1 MVRVLVWA
9 PNPLSG
15 PSPGRLAG
23 SVCALDSSVEA
34 EPSLGTLGEAC
45 RMQGRTTGVLEVS
58 APALLDKELCLQAGG
73 VCRLGELYVLRREL
87 TNM

>member
-1 MVRVLVWA
+1 MLA

-45 RMQGRTTGVLEVS
+45 RMQGRTTGDLEVS
-58 APALLDKELCLQAGG
+58 APELLHWTLSVHSGG
-73 VCRLGELYVLRREL
+73 F
-87 TNM
+87 

>member
-1 MVRVLVWA
+1 MCPAHLIGKVLVLA

-45 RMQGRTTGVLEVS
+45 RMQGRTTGVLEVL
-58 APALLDKELCLQAGG
+58 APALLDRELCLQAGG
-73 VCRLGELYVLRREL
+73 F
-87 TNM
+87 